1 MQVGIVLLCLAYV
14 ISQFFRNFLAV
25 LSEQLYLDIGATS
38 DDLAFAMG
46 LWFLTFSLMQIPV
59 GTALDKVGPKLTSS
73 VIFLLGGAGG
83 SVIFALATTPLHI
96 TLSMGLIGI
105 GCSPV
110 LMGSYYIFAR
120 MYDPKFF
127 ASLAAIMIGVGSFG
141 NLAGA
146 APLAFATDLFG
157 WRSTMLALAL
167 ISLIIAVGLFLF
179 VENPKISGNIN
190 RGSFLDLLKI
200 RNLWF
205 ILPLVLIHYA
215 PVAGIRGLWIGP
227 YINDTFSGDGNLAF
241 ATTAMSLSMIAG
253 TFAYGP
259 MDRIFGTR
267 KWIIFIGSSICL
279 ASILCLALME
289 QITFGISVSLFC
301 ILGFFGMSYPLMIAH
316 GRSFSPEHLTGRCV
330 TLLNMFGIGG
340 AGLFQF
346 LSGKIFA
353 FKLETEGSTS
363 AGYTAIFLFYA
374 SSLLIG
380 LILYL
385 KAKDRLD

>member
-227 YINDTFSGDGNLAF
+227 YINDTFGGDGNLAF

-279 ASILCLALME
+279 ASILSLALLD

-346 LSGKIFA
+346 LSGRIFR
-353 FKLETEGSTS
+353 FTLETEGSSSVAYTS
-363 AGYTAIFLFYA
+363 IFLFYA
-374 SSLLIG
+374 ASLFVG
-380 LILYL
+380 LVLYL
-385 KAKDRLD
+385 KAQDRLD

>member
-1 MQVGIVLLCLAYV
+1 MRMGIILFCLAYV

-25 LSEQLYLDIGATS
+25 LSEQLYFDIGATS

-46 LWFLTFSLMQIPV
+46 FWFLTFSLMQIPV

-73 VIFLLGGAGG
+73 FIFLIGGAGG
-83 SVIFALATTPLHI
+83 SVIFAMATTPLHLI
-96 TLSMGLIGI
+96 ISMGLIGL

-120 MYDPKFF
+120 VYDPKIF
-127 ASLAAIMIGVGSFG
+127 ASLAALMIGVGSFG

-146 APLAFATDLFG
+146 APLAFAADLYG
-157 WRSTMLALAL
+157 WRSTMFALSLLSAL
-167 ISLIIAVGLFLF
+167 ISIGLFLY
-179 VENPKISGNIN
+179 VKNPEMSENVNN
-190 RGSFLDLLKI
+190 GSFLDLLKI
-200 RNLWF
+200 KKLWF
-205 ILPLVLIHYA
+205 IFPLVLIHYA

-227 YINDTFSGDGNLAF
+227 YINDTFGGDSNLAF
-241 ATTAMSLSMIAG
+241 STTAMSLSMIAG

-279 ASILCLALME
+279 IAIAGLAFIPQM
-289 QITFGISVSLFC
+289 TFGLSVLLFC
-301 ILGFFGMSYPLMIAH
+301 LLGFFGMSYPLMIAH

-330 TLLNMFGIGG
+330 TLLNMFAIGG

-346 LSGKIFA
+346 LSGRIFRFTLDTQDSSHA
-353 FKLETEGSTS
+353 
-363 AGYTAIFLFYA
+363 AYNAIFLFYA
-374 SSLLIG
+374 SSLFLG
-380 LILYL
+380 LVIYL

>member
-96 TLSMGLIGI
+96 TLSMSLIGF

-127 ASLAAIMIGVGSFG
+127 ASLAAIMIGIGSFG

-279 ASILCLALME
+279 ASILGLALME

-346 LSGKIFA
+346 LSGRIFR
-353 FKLETEGSTS
+353 FTLETEGSNTVAYTS
-363 AGYTAIFLFYA
+363 IFLFYA
-374 SSLLIG
+374 VSLFVG
-380 LILYL
+380 LVLYL
-385 KAKDRLD
+385 KAQDRLD

>member
-1 MQVGIVLLCLAYV
+1 MRIGIILLCLAYV

-59 GTALDKVGPKLTSS
+59 GTALDKIGPKLTGSS
-73 VIFLLGGAGG
+73 IFLLGGAGG
-83 SVIFALATTPLHI
+83 SVIFAMATTPLHI
-96 TLSMGLIGI
+96 TISMGLIGV

-120 MYDPKFF
+120 IYDPKIF
-127 ASLAAIMIGVGSFG
+127 ASLAAVMIGLGSFG

-146 APLAFATDLFG
+146 APLAFTADLFG
-157 WRSTMLALAL
+157 WRSTMFALSLVSAA
-167 ISLIIAVGLFLF
+167 ISVGLFLF
-179 VENPKISGNIN
+179 VKNPKISKDIN
-190 RGSFLDLLKI
+190 KGSFLDLLKVKY
-200 RNLWF
+200 LWF
-205 ILPLVLIHYA
+205 IYPLVLIHYA

-227 YINDTFSGDGNLAF
+227 YINDTFGGNNNLAF
-241 ATTAMSLSMIAG
+241 STTAMSLSMIAG

-279 ASILCLALME
+279 VAIAGLAFIPQM
-289 QITFGISVSLFC
+289 TFGLSVLLFC
-301 ILGFFGMSYPLMIAH
+301 LLGFFGMSYPLMIAH

-330 TLLNMFGIGG
+330 TLLNMFAIGG

-346 LSGKIFA
+346 LSGRIFRFTLDTQDSSHTA
-353 FKLETEGSTS
+353 
-363 AGYTAIFLFYA
+363 YTAIFLFYA
-374 SSLLIG
+374 SSLFLG
-380 LILYL
+380 LVIYL

>member
-1 MQVGIVLLCLAYV
+1 MRLGIILLCLAYV

-46 LWFLTFSLMQIPV
+46 FWFLTFSLMQIPV
-59 GTALDKVGPKLTSS
+59 GTALDKIGPKLTGSF
-73 VIFLLGGAGG
+73 IFLLGGAGG
-83 SVIFALATTPLHI
+83 SVFFAFATTPVHI
-96 TLSMGLIGI
+96 TISMGLIGL

-120 MYDPKFF
+120 MYDPKIF
-127 ASLAAIMIGVGSFG
+127 ASLAATVIGVGSLG

-146 APLAFATDLFG
+146 GPLVFATDLFG
-157 WRSTMLALAL
+157 WRSTMLGLGI
-167 ISLIIAVGLFLF
+167 ISFFISVGLFLF
-179 VENPKISGNIN
+179 VENPTISKNIKK
-190 RGSFLDLLKI
+190 GSFIDLLKI
-200 RNLWF
+200 SDLWF
-205 ILPLVLIHYA
+205 IFPLVLIHYA

-227 YINDTFSGDGNLAF
+227 YISDTFSGDGNLAF

-259 MDRIFGTR
+259 TDRIFGTR

-279 ASILCLALME
+279 VSIVSLALVE

-330 TLLNMFGIGG
+330 TLLNMFAIGG

-346 LSGKIFA
+346 LSGKLFR
-353 FKLETEGSTS
+353 FTFETEGSTS
-363 AGYTAIFLFYA
+363 AAYTTIFLFYA
-374 SSLLIG
+374 SSLFIG
-380 LILYL
+380 LLLYL

>member
-120 MYDPKFF
+120 MYEPKFF

-227 YINDTFSGDGNLAF
+227 YINDTFGGDGNLAF
-241 ATTAMSLSMIAG
+241 STTAMSLSMIAG

-279 ASILCLALME
+279 ASILGLALME

-346 LSGKIFA
+346 LSGRIFR
-353 FKLETEGSTS
+353 FTLETEGSSSVAYTS
-363 AGYTAIFLFYA
+363 IFVFYA
-374 SSLLIG
+374 SSLFIG
-380 LILYL
+380 LVLYL
-385 KAKDRLD
+385 KAKDSLD

>member
-25 LSEQLYLDIGATS
+25 LSEQLYLDIGAAS

-190 RGSFLDLLKI
+190 QGSFLDLLKI

-227 YINDTFSGDGNLAF
+227 YINDTFGGDGNLAF

-279 ASILCLALME
+279 ASIVSLALVE
-289 QITFGISVSLFC
+289 QITFGVSVSLFC

-346 LSGKIFA
+346 LSGRIFR
-353 FKLETEGSTS
+353 FTLETEGSSSVAYTS
-363 AGYTAIFLFYA
+363 IFLFYA
-374 SSLLIG
+374 ASLFFG
-380 LILYL
+380 LVLYL
-385 KAKDRLD
+385 KAQDRLD

>member
-1 MQVGIVLLCLAYV
+1 MRLGIILLCLAYV

-25 LSEQLYLDIGATS
+25 LSEQLYFDIGVTS
-38 DDLAFAMG
+38 DDLAFAMSF
-46 LWFLTFSLMQIPV
+46 WFLTFSLMQIPV
-59 GTALDKVGPKLTSS
+59 GTALDKIGPKLTGSF
-73 VIFLLGGAGG
+73 IFLLGGAGG
-83 SVIFALATTPLHI
+83 SVFFAFATTPVHI
-96 TLSMGLIGI
+96 TISMGLIGL

-120 MYDPKFF
+120 MYDPKIF
-127 ASLAAIMIGVGSFG
+127 ASLAATVIGVGSLG

-146 APLAFATDLFG
+146 GPLVFATDLFG
-157 WRSTMLALAL
+157 WRSTMLGLGI
-167 ISLIIAVGLFLF
+167 ISFFISVGLFLF
-179 VENPKISGNIN
+179 VENPTISKNIKK
-190 RGSFLDLLKI
+190 GSFIDLLKI
-200 RNLWF
+200 SDLWF
-205 ILPLVLIHYA
+205 IFPLVLIHYA

-227 YINDTFSGDGNLAF
+227 YISDTFSGDGNLAF

-279 ASILCLALME
+279 VSIVSLALVE

-330 TLLNMFGIGG
+330 TLLNMFAIGG

-346 LSGKIFA
+346 LSGKLFR
-353 FKLETEGSTS
+353 FTFETEGSTS
-363 AGYTAIFLFYA
+363 AAYTTIFLFYA
-374 SSLLIG
+374 SSLFIG
-380 LILYL
+380 SVLYL

>member
-1 MQVGIVLLCLAYV
+1 MRMGIILFCLAYV

-25 LSEQLYLDIGATS
+25 LSEQLYFDIGATS

-46 LWFLTFSLMQIPV
+46 FWFLTFSLMQIPV
-59 GTALDKVGPKLTSS
+59 GTALDKVGPKLTGSS
-73 VIFLLGGAGG
+73 IFLIGVAGG
-83 SVIFALATTPLHI
+83 SVVFAMATTPLHLI
-96 TLSMGLIGI
+96 ISMGLIGV

-120 MYDPKFF
+120 MYDPKIF

-146 APLAFATDLFG
+146 APLAFAADLYG
-157 WRSTMLALAL
+157 WRSTMFALSLLSAL
-167 ISLIIAVGLFLF
+167 ISVGLFLY
-179 VENPKISGNIN
+179 VKNPEMSENVNN
-190 RGSFLDLLKI
+190 GSFLDLLKI
-200 RNLWF
+200 KKLWF
-205 ILPLVLIHYA
+205 IFPLVLIHYA

-227 YINDTFSGDGNLAF
+227 YINDTFGGDSNLAF
-241 ATTAMSLSMIAG
+241 STTAMSLSMIAG

-279 ASILCLALME
+279 VAIAGLAFIPQM
-289 QITFGISVSLFC
+289 TFGLSVLLFC
-301 ILGFFGMSYPLMIAH
+301 LLGFFGMSYPLMIAH

-330 TLLNMFGIGG
+330 TLLNMFAIGG

-346 LSGKIFA
+346 LSGRIFRFTLDTQDSSHA
-353 FKLETEGSTS
+353 
-363 AGYTAIFLFYA
+363 AYTAIFLFYA
-374 SSLLIG
+374 SSLFLG
-380 LILYL
+380 LVIYL

>member
-96 TLSMGLIGI
+96 TLSMGLIGA

-120 MYDPKFF
+120 MYDPKIF

-146 APLAFATDLFG
+146 APLAFTTDLFG
-157 WRSTMLALAL
+157 WRSTILALAL
-167 ISLIIAVGLFLF
+167 ISSIIAVGLFLF
-179 VENPKISGNIN
+179 VENPKISENIN

-205 ILPLVLIHYA
+205 IFPLVFIHYA

-227 YINDTFSGDGNLAF
+227 YINDTFGGDGNLAF

-279 ASILCLALME
+279 ASILSLALMD

-346 LSGKIFA
+346 LSGRIFR
-353 FKLETEGSTS
+353 FTLETEGSSSVAYTS
-363 AGYTAIFLFYA
+363 IFLFYA
-374 SSLLIG
+374 ASLFIG
-380 LILYL
+380 LVLYL
-385 KAKDRLD
+385 KAQDRLD

>member
-1 MQVGIVLLCLAYV
+1 MRVGIILFCLAYV

-25 LSEQLYLDIGATS
+25 LSEQLYFDIGATS

-46 LWFLTFSLMQIPV
+46 FWFLTFSLMQIPV
-59 GTALDKVGPKLTSS
+59 GTALDKVGPKLTGSS
-73 VIFLLGGAGG
+73 IFLIGGAGG
-83 SVIFALATTPLHI
+83 SVVFAMATTPLHLI
-96 TLSMGLIGI
+96 ISMGLIGV

-120 MYDPKFF
+120 MYDPKIF

-146 APLAFATDLFG
+146 APLAFAADLYG
-157 WRSTMLALAL
+157 WRSTMFALSLLSTL
-167 ISLIIAVGLFLF
+167 ISVGLFLY
-179 VENPKISGNIN
+179 VKNPEMSENVNN
-190 RGSFLDLLKI
+190 GSFLDLLKI
-200 RNLWF
+200 KKLWF
-205 ILPLVLIHYA
+205 IFPLVLIHYA

-227 YINDTFSGDGNLAF
+227 YINDTFGGDSNLAF
-241 ATTAMSLSMIAG
+241 STTAMSLSMIAG

-279 ASILCLALME
+279 VAIAGLAFIPQM
-289 QITFGISVSLFC
+289 TFGLSVLLFC
-301 ILGFFGMSYPLMIAH
+301 LLGFFGMSYPLMIAH

-330 TLLNMFGIGG
+330 TLLNMFAIGG

-346 LSGKIFA
+346 LSGRIFR
-353 FKLETEGSTS
+353 FTLDTQGSSHT
-363 AGYTAIFLFYA
+363 AYTAIFLFYA
-374 SSLLIG
+374 SSLFLG
-380 LILYL
+380 LVIYL

>member
-1 MQVGIVLLCLAYV
+1 
-14 ISQFFRNFLAV
+14 
-25 LSEQLYLDIGATS
+25 
-38 DDLAFAMG
+38 
-46 LWFLTFSLMQIPV
+46 
-59 GTALDKVGPKLTSS
+59 
-73 VIFLLGGAGG
+73 
-83 SVIFALATTPLHI
+83 
-96 TLSMGLIGI
+96 MGLIGV

-157 WRSTMLALAL
+157 WRSTMFALAL
-167 ISLIIAVGLFLF
+167 IIIIIAVGLFLF
-179 VENPKISGNIN
+179 VENPKISENIN

-205 ILPLVLIHYA
+205 IFPLVLIHYA

-227 YINDTFSGDGNLAF
+227 YINDTFGGDGNLAF

-267 KWIIFIGSSICL
+267 KWVIFIGSSICL
-279 ASILCLALME
+279 ASILSLALMD

-330 TLLNMFGIGG
+330 TLLNMFAIGG

-346 LSGKIFA
+346 LSGRIFR
-353 FKLETEGSTS
+353 FTLETEGLSSVAYTS
-363 AGYTAIFLFYA
+363 IFLFYA
-374 SSLLIG
+374 ASLFIG
-380 LILYL
+380 LVLYL
-385 KAKDRLD
+385 KAQDRLD

>member
-25 LSEQLYLDIGATS
+25 LSEQLHLDIGATS

-96 TLSMGLIGI
+96 TISMGLIGI

-179 VENPKISGNIN
+179 VENPKISEDIN
-190 RGSFLDLLKI
+190 RGSFLDLLKS
-200 RNLWF
+200 RTLWF
-205 ILPLVLIHYA
+205 IFPLVLIHYA

-227 YINDTFSGDGNLAF
+227 YINDTFGGDGNLAF

-279 ASILCLALME
+279 ASIVSLALVE
-289 QITFGISVSLFC
+289 QITFGVSVSLFC

-330 TLLNMFGIGG
+330 TLLNMFAIGG
-340 AGLFQF
+340 AGLFQI
-346 LSGKIFA
+346 LSGRIFR
-353 FKLETEGSTS
+353 FTFETQGSSSVAYTS
-363 AGYTAIFLFYA
+363 IFLFYA
-374 SSLLIG
+374 ASLFIG
-380 LILYL
+380 LVLYL
-385 KAKDRLD
+385 KAQDRLD

>member
-1 MQVGIVLLCLAYV
+1 MRIGIILFCLAYV

-25 LSEQLYLDIGATS
+25 LSEQLYFDIGATS

-46 LWFLTFSLMQIPV
+46 FWFLTFSLMQIPV

-73 VIFLLGGAGG
+73 SIFLIGGAGG
-83 SVIFALATTPLHI
+83 SVIFAMATTPLHLI
-96 TLSMGLIGI
+96 ISMGLIGV

-120 MYDPKFF
+120 VYDPKIF
-127 ASLAAIMIGVGSFG
+127 ASLAALMIGVGSFG

-146 APLAFATDLFG
+146 APLAFAADLYG
-157 WRSTMLALAL
+157 WRSTMFALSLLSAL
-167 ISLIIAVGLFLF
+167 ISVGLFLY
-179 VENPKISGNIN
+179 VKNPEMSENVNN
-190 RGSFLDLLKI
+190 GSFLDLLKI
-200 RNLWF
+200 KKLWF
-205 ILPLVLIHYA
+205 IFPLVLIHYA

-227 YINDTFSGDGNLAF
+227 YINDTFGGDSNLAF
-241 ATTAMSLSMIAG
+241 STTAMSLSMIAG

-279 ASILCLALME
+279 VAIAGLAFIE
-289 QITFGISVSLFC
+289 QITFGLSVSLFC
-301 ILGFFGMSYPLMIAH
+301 LLGFFGMSYPLMIAH

-330 TLLNMFGIGG
+330 TLLNMFAIGG

-346 LSGKIFA
+346 LSGRIFR
-353 FKLETEGSTS
+353 FTLETQGSSHT
-363 AGYTAIFLFYA
+363 AYTAIFLFYA
-374 SSLLIG
+374 SSLFLG
-380 LILYL
+380 LVIYL

>member
-25 LSEQLYLDIGATS
+25 LSEHLYLDIGATS

-59 GTALDKVGPKLTSS
+59 GTALDKVGPKLASG

-96 TLSMGLIGI
+96 TLSMGLIGV

-167 ISLIIAVGLFLF
+167 TSLIIAVGLFLF
-179 VENPKISGNIN
+179 VENPKISENIN

-227 YINDTFSGDGNLAF
+227 YINDTFGGDGNLAF

-279 ASILCLALME
+279 ASILGLALME

-346 LSGKIFA
+346 LSGRIFR
-353 FKLETEGSTS
+353 FTLETEGSSSVAYTS
-363 AGYTAIFLFYA
+363 IFLFYA
-374 SSLLIG
+374 ASLFVG
-380 LILYL
+380 LVLYL
-385 KAKDRLD
+385 KAQDRLD

>member
-59 GTALDKVGPKLTSS
+59 GTALDKVGPKLASS

-96 TLSMGLIGI
+96 TLSMGLIGV

-120 MYDPKFF
+120 MYEPKFF

-179 VENPKISGNIN
+179 VENPKTSENIN

-279 ASILCLALME
+279 ASIVSLALVE
-289 QITFGISVSLFC
+289 QITFGVSVSLFC

-346 LSGKIFA
+346 LSGRIFR
-353 FKLETEGSTS
+353 FTLETEGSSSVAYTS
-363 AGYTAIFLFYA
+363 IFLFYA
-374 SSLLIG
+374 ASLFVG
-380 LILYL
+380 LVLYL
-385 KAKDRLD
+385 KAQDRLD

>member
-1 MQVGIVLLCLAYV
+1 MRVGIVLLCLAYV

-46 LWFLTFSLMQIPV
+46 FWFLTFSLMQIPV
-59 GTALDKVGPKLTSS
+59 GTALDKIGPKLTGSF
-73 VIFLLGGAGG
+73 IFLLGGAGG

-96 TLSMGLIGI
+96 TISMGLIGL

-110 LMGSYYIFAR
+110 LMVSYYIFAR
-120 MYDPKFF
+120 MYDPKIF
-127 ASLAAIMIGVGSFG
+127 ASLAATMIGLGSIG

-146 APLAFATDLFG
+146 APLVFATDLFG
-157 WRSTMLALAL
+157 WRSTMLGLGVVSFF
-167 ISLIIAVGLFLF
+167 ISVGLFLF
-179 VENPKISGNIN
+179 VENPTISKNIKK
-190 RGSFLDLLKI
+190 GSFIDLLKI
-200 RNLWF
+200 SNLWF
-205 ILPLVLIHYA
+205 IFPLVLIHYA

-267 KWIIFIGSSICL
+267 KWIIFIGSSISLVSIVSL
-279 ASILCLALME
+279 AILE
-289 QITFGISVSLFC
+289 QITFGVSVSLFC
-301 ILGFFGMSYPLMIAH
+301 VLGFFGMSYHLMIAH

-330 TLLNMFGIGG
+330 TLLNMFAIGG

-346 LSGKIFA
+346 SSGRIFR
-353 FKLETEGSTS
+353 FSVETGGSTS
-363 AGYTAIFLFYA
+363 AAYTTIFLFYA
-374 SSLLIG
+374 SSLFIG
-380 LILYL
+380 LVLYL

>member
-96 TLSMGLIGI
+96 TLSMGLIGV

-179 VENPKISGNIN
+179 VENPKISENIN

-200 RNLWF
+200 RTLWF
-205 ILPLVLIHYA
+205 IFPLVLIHYA

-227 YINDTFSGDGNLAF
+227 YINDTFGGDGNLAF

-279 ASILCLALME
+279 ASIVSLALME
-289 QITFGISVSLFC
+289 QITFGVSVSLFC

-330 TLLNMFGIGG
+330 TLLNMFAIGG
-340 AGLFQF
+340 AGLFQI
-346 LSGKIFA
+346 LSGRIFR
-353 FKLETEGSTS
+353 FTFEIQGSSSVAYTS
-363 AGYTAIFLFYA
+363 IFLFYA
-374 SSLLIG
+374 ASLFIG
-380 LILYL
+380 LVLYL
-385 KAKDRLD
+385 KAQDRLD

>member
-46 LWFLTFSLMQIPV
+46 FWFLTFSLMQIPV
-59 GTALDKVGPKLTSS
+59 GTALDKIGPKLTGSF
-73 VIFLLGGAGG
+73 IFLLGGAGG
-83 SVIFALATTPLHI
+83 SIVFASATTPLHI
-96 TLSMGLIGI
+96 TISMGLIGV

-110 LMGSYYIFAR
+110 LMGAYYIFAR
-120 MYDPKFF
+120 MYDPKIF

-146 APLAFATDLFG
+146 APLVFATDLFG
-157 WRSTMLALAL
+157 WRSTMLALGF
-167 ISLIIAVGLFLF
+167 ISFFISVGLFLF
-179 VENPKISGNIN
+179 VENPTISKNIKK
-190 RGSFLDLLKI
+190 GSFIDLLKI
-200 RNLWF
+200 SNLWF
-205 ILPLVLIHYA
+205 IFPLVLIHYA

-267 KWIIFIGSSICL
+267 KWIIFIGSSISLVSIVSL
-279 ASILCLALME
+279 AILE
-289 QITFGISVSLFC
+289 QITFGVSVSLFC
-301 ILGFFGMSYPLMIAH
+301 VLGFFGMSYPLMIAH

-330 TLLNMFGIGG
+330 TLLNMFAIGG

-346 LSGKIFA
+346 LSGRIFR
-353 FKLETEGSTS
+353 FSLETDGSTGT
-363 AGYTAIFLFYA
+363 AYTTIFLFYA
-374 SSLLIG
+374 SSLFMG

>member
-1 MQVGIVLLCLAYV
+1 MRVGIVLLCLAYV

-46 LWFLTFSLMQIPV
+46 FWFLTFSLMQIPV
-59 GTALDKVGPKLTSS
+59 GTALDKIGPKLTGSF
-73 VIFLLGGAGG
+73 IFLLGGAGG
-83 SVIFALATTPLHI
+83 SIVFASATTPLHI
-96 TLSMGLIGI
+96 TISMGLIGV

-120 MYDPKFF
+120 MYDPKIF

-141 NLAGA
+141 NLAAA
-146 APLAFATDLFG
+146 APLVFATDLFG
-157 WRSTMLALAL
+157 WRSTMLALGLISAL
-167 ISLIIAVGLFLF
+167 ISVGLFSF
-179 VENPKISGNIN
+179 VENPKISENIN
-190 RGSFLDLLKI
+190 KGSFIDLLKI
-200 RNLWF
+200 KNLWF
-205 ILPLVLIHYA
+205 IFPLVFIHYA

-227 YINDTFSGDGNLAF
+227 YINDTFGRDGNLAF

-253 TFAYGP
+253 TLAYGP
-259 MDRIFGTR
+259 MDRVFKTR
-267 KWIIFIGSSICL
+267 KWIILIGSSICM
-279 ASILCLALME
+279 ASTISLALVE
-289 QITFGISVSLFC
+289 EITFGISVSLFC
-301 ILGFFGMSYPLMIAH
+301 VLGFFGMSYPLMIAH

-330 TLLNMFGIGG
+330 TLLNMFAIGG

-346 LSGKIFA
+346 SSGRIFR
-353 FKLETEGSTS
+353 FSVETGGSTS
-363 AGYTAIFLFYA
+363 AAYTTIFLFYA
-374 SSLLIG
+374 SSLFIG

>member
-1 MQVGIVLLCLAYV
+1 MRVGIVLLCLAYV
-14 ISQFFRNFLAV
+14 VSQFFRNFLAV
-25 LSEQLYLDIGATS
+25 LTEKLYLDIGATS

-59 GTALDKVGPKLTSS
+59 GTALDKVGPKLTGSF
-73 VIFLLGGAGG
+73 IFLFGGAGG

-96 TLSMGLIGI
+96 TISMGLIGV

-110 LMGSYYIFAR
+110 LMGAYYIFAR
-120 MYDPKFF
+120 TYDPKIF

-146 APLAFATDLFG
+146 APLAFAIDLFG
-157 WRSTMLALAL
+157 WRSTMLALGL
-167 ISLIIAVGLFLF
+167 ISFLISVGLFLF
-179 VENPKISGNIN
+179 VENPKISKNIN
-190 RGSFLDLLKI
+190 KGSFVDLLKI
-200 RNLWF
+200 NNLWF
-205 ILPLVLIHYA
+205 IFPLVFIHYA

-227 YINDTFSGDGNLAF
+227 YINDTFGGDGNLAF

-259 MDRIFGTR
+259 MDRIFETR

-279 ASILCLALME
+279 ASIVSLALMQ

-330 TLLNMFGIGG
+330 TLLNMFAIGG

-353 FKLETEGSTS
+353 FKLETEGSNS
-363 AGYTAIFLFYA
+363 AAYTAIFLFYA
-374 SSLLIG
+374 SSLFIG
-380 LILYL
+380 LVLYL

>member
-167 ISLIIAVGLFLF
+167 ISSIIAVGLFVF
-179 VENPKISGNIN
+179 VENPKISENIN

-200 RNLWF
+200 RKLWF

-227 YINDTFSGDGNLAF
+227 YINDTFGGDDNLAF

-279 ASILCLALME
+279 ASILGLALME

-330 TLLNMFGIGG
+330 TLLNMFAIGG

-346 LSGKIFA
+346 LSGRIFR
-353 FKLETEGSTS
+353 FTLETEGSSSVAYTS
-363 AGYTAIFLFYA
+363 IFLFYA
-374 SSLLIG
+374 ASLFIG
-380 LILYL
+380 LVLYL
-385 KAKDRLD
+385 KAQDRLD